1 MCVIPQK
8 NHPGSLFLKHIY
20 KLNYLKIMDYL
31 SNQVDIWWEVQIS
44 IEINIFY
51 IEEKNAAMLYK
62 LCIYYFSSMKIS
74 FDEIR
79 LRGS

>member
-31 SNQVDIWWEVQIS
+31 SNQVDI
-44 IEINIFY
+44 
-51 IEEKNAAMLYK
+51 
-62 LCIYYFSSMKIS
+62 
-74 FDEIR
+74 
-79 LRGS
+79 